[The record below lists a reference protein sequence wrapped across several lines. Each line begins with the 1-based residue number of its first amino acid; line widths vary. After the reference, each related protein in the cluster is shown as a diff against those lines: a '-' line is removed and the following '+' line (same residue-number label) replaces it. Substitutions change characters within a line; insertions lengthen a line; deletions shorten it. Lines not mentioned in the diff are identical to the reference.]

1 MSQYCIA
8 TCKEHLFLGGADL
21 RPFKIK
27 TRMKCV
33 LFMLCLMTAVSTAQ
47 AQINVAVATEPW
59 DRIVYVDAQGK
70 PQGPIVQF
78 VQRMND
84 IQSKF
89 HFDMSIYPRLRL
101 DQVFM
106 DKAADVYPLRT
117 TVWTNPILGLLPTK
131 TILASGDVYFAK
143 RHNRFGG
150 AKVFADLKAKNI
162 AGVRGYHYRLFN
174 NNPDENFI
182 KKNFNAYLLA
192 SNDAVI
198 KFIMAGH
205 ADVGIAPEIIIA
217 KYLADPK
224 MRTQIIVGDEFDSH
238 VELSNL
244 VRKDGPITVKEMDAI
259 IDLLIKSGD
268 VATLKSK
275 LIGGRESTAKK

>member
-1 MSQYCIA
+1 MGVKFI
-8 TCKEHLFLGGADL
+8 TDDDL
-21 RPFKIK
+21 RAH
-27 TRMKCV
+27 
-33 LFMLCLMTAVSTAQ
+33 L
-47 AQINVAVATEPW
+47 
-59 DRIVYVDAQGK
+59 RISEVFGDDDFRRNTHIGMASHDEFDHSIIGGK
-70 PQGPIVQF
+70 EI
-78 VQRMND
+78 
-84 IQSKF
+84 
-89 HFDMSIYPRLRL
+89 
-101 DQVFM
+101 
-106 DKAADVYPLRT
+106 
-117 TVWTNPILGLLPTK
+117 
-131 TILASGDVYFAK
+131 
-143 RHNRFGG
+143 
-150 AKVFADLKAKNI
+150 
-162 AGVRGYHYRLFN
+162 GV
-174 NNPDENFI
+174 E
-182 KKNFNAYLLA
+182 FNAYLLA